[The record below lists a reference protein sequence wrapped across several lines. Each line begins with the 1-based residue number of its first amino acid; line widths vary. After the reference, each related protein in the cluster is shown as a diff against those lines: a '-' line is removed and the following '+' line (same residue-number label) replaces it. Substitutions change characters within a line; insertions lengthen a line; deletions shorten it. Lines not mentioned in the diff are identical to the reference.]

1 MSWFYSLVNQNSSVD
16 IDDMKNGLEAL
27 YFFVSL
33 IFFL

>member
-1 MSWFYSLVNQNSSVD
+1 MSWFYLLVNQNSSVD
-16 IDDMKNGLEAL
+16 IDDMKNGLETL